1 MEYYGSCLSPLE
13 QEFYNKII
21 YTLRERLLFAKADR
35 IMEKSSLGKC
45 ISAVQYDYPELFY
58 VDFSNYQYVVYNDGL
73 EYRPRYLYEKNEASR
88 KQTKIRTVIQKLK
101 LDMKKRGLSSVYQK
115 CGYIHAYLVNNC
127 TYDYSAMDDYDKRK
141 TAYTIEGPIL
151 ENTGVCQ
158 GIALA
163 YRLICMKCGIEA
175 IAVRGVSLMP
185 GSTTF
190 EGHAWNM
197 VRVGQKAAHIDATW
211 DMCLTIEDWPIR
223 YDYFF
228 LPDIEM
234 MRDHQYVGYPICRKM
249 EMSYFER
256 NRSQFHDLKEL
267 GVYIDEKVHGI
278 KLKKLPGKYFFQFKM
293 VGGKVSVEEVKSFLF
308 ESIVRYAGGGCSYEM
323 NINNQQSVFFIK
335 IIISVC

>member
-1 MEYYGSCLSPLE
+1 MEYYGSRLSPLE
-13 QEFYNKII
+13 QKFYRKII
-21 YTLRERLLFAKADR
+21 YTVRRWLKFAKADK
-35 IMEKSSLGKC
+35 ITEADSIQKC

-197 VRVGQKAAHIDATW
+197 VRVGEKAAHIDATW
-211 DMCLTIEDWPIR
+211 DMCLTIKDWPIR

-256 NRSQFHDLKEL
+256 SRSQFCNLKEL
-267 GVYIDEKVHGI
+267 EEFIEKKIHGI
-278 KLKKLPGKYFFQFKM
+278 KIKNQPGKCCFQFKM
-293 VGGKVSVEEVKSFLF
+293 VGGKTTVEEVKGLLH
-308 ESIVRYAGGGCSYEM
+308 ESIMRYTGGGFSYETI
-323 NINNQQSVFFIK
+323 INNEQSVFLIK
-335 IIISVC
+335 ILFS